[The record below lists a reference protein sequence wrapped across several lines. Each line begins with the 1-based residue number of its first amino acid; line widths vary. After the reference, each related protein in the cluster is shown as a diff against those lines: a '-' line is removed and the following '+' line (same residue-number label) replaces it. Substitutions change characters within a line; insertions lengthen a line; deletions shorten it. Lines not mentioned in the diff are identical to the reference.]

1 MSTDISADAAPE
13 NETPSAAT
21 DPDTPVEAPSVAAE
35 PPEVDSGIEGPD
47 DGNGNREAAKYRR
60 KLRET
65 EAERDT
71 LVQRLES
78 MQRAEAERLAGE
90 HLAKGVA
97 LWLGDTALADLLN
110 GDGNVDPDK
119 VAHRASQVRDEFG
132 LYPPNRKQNVVPRE
146 GENPQAGRR
155 STRDQMINAV
165 MGFHD

>member
-1 MSTDISADAAPE
+1 MSTDISADAVPDT
-13 NETPSAAT
+13 ETPSATT
-21 DPDTPVEAPSVAAE
+21 DPGTPVEAPSVAAE
-35 PPEVDSGIEGPD
+35 PPETDSGIEGPD
-47 DGNGNREAAKYRR
+47 DGTGNREAAKYRR

-132 LYPPNRKQNVVPRE
+132 LYPPNRKQNYVPRE
-146 GENPQAGRR
+146 GGNPQAGRG
-155 STRDQMINAV
+155 SARDQMINAV
-165 MGFHD
+165 MGFHE